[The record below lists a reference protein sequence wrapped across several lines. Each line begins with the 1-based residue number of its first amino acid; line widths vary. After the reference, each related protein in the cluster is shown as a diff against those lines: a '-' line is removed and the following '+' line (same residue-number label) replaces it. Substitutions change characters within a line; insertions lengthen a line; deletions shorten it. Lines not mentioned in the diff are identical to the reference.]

1 MPHFISTPEF
11 WVAVS
16 FFGFIALVIYLKAP
30 GMVAAALDKRA
41 DGIRTE
47 LEEAQK
53 LREEAQAMLADYQRK
68 QRDAEQEAEA
78 IVSQAKAE
86 AERLAVETREKLA
99 ESIER
104 RTKLAEEKIAQ
115 AEAQALKEVR
125 SAATDMAVTAAE
137 HLISSELK
145 KADASKLI
153 DTNIKELKKQLN

>member
-1 MPHFISTPEF
+1 MFHFLSTPDF

-16 FFGFIALVIYLKAP
+16 FVGFLALLIYFKAP
-30 GMVAAALDKRA
+30 ALIASALDKRA
-41 DGIRTE
+41 DGIRVE

-53 LREEAQAMLADYQRK
+53 LREEAQALLADYQRK

-78 IVSQAKAE
+78 IISQAKDE

-104 RTKLAEEKIAQ
+104 RTKIAEDKIAQ
-115 AEAQALKEVR
+115 AEAQALKDVR
-125 SAATDMAVTAAE
+125 AAATDMAVSAAE
-137 HLISSELK
+137 NLIISELK

-153 DTNIKELKKQLN
+153 DTNIKELKKRLN

>member
-1 MPHFISTPEF
+1 MFHFFSTPEF

-16 FFGFIALVIYLKAP
+16 FFGFLALLVYFKAP
-30 GMVAAALDKRA
+30 GLIASALDKRA
-41 DGIRTE
+41 DGIRVE

-68 QRDAEQEAEA
+68 QRDAEQEADA
-78 IVSQAKAE
+78 IISQAKDE

-104 RTKLAEEKIAQ
+104 RTKIAEDKIAQ
-115 AEAQALKEVR
+115 AEAQALKDVR
-125 SAATDMAVTAAE
+125 AAATDLAVSAAE
-137 HLISSELK
+137 NLIVSELK

-153 DTNIKELKKQLN
+153 DTNIKELKKRLN